1 VVEAAMSLLP
11 YRSKTVPVA
20 TGAKY
25 VGKEIDV
32 ENICSVSIL
41 RSGGVFE
48 AVSQKDAKTLREDH

>member
-1 VVEAAMSLLP
+1 M
-11 YRSKTVPVA
+11 A